1 MVGDSLY
8 RSSSF
13 RLSDGRRGLDDS
25 CIRRL
30 RSVLLSRLDFW
41 DNPGLGVSRDFF
53 CDAVDSVV
61 RLSGLS
67 NFLFCPSFQFAGEN
81 TGYMSRIRILP
92 EAVANRIAAGEVVE
106 RPASVVK
113 ELLENAL
120 DAGAKTIRVEVEA
133 GGKRMIRIIDDGHG
147 MSHDDALLAFERH
160 ATSKLRSADDL
171 LSIPT
176 LGFRGEAL
184 PTIAAVSRL
193 LLETR
198 AEEDAE
204 GTRVEFAGGK
214 LVNVKPAGLPAGTTV
229 SVADLFYSVPAR
241 RKFLK
246 SDTTEL
252 GHIASLV
259 THYALA
265 NPGRQ
270 FVLTTPTQ
278 QIVDCSPVERL
289 AERVYQLFGKQ
300 SFDELIEIPVV
311 SAAFR
316 AAITEPELEPA
327 EEKARLT
334 VYGFTSRPEIQ
345 RPNRNGIYIFVN
357 RRLVRDRLILHAIH
371 EAYRNILPSN
381 VFPATLLFLEMPYD
395 EVDVNVHP
403 AKIEVRF
410 RRSQFVHD
418 FTRDA
423 IRQALMSARPI
434 ASFAAA
440 AAASGALQ
448 NANTS
453 AASLSNAP
461 SMDPTAPSIVPRA
474 IIPAMEEIGLGSGVG
489 SDGGFD
495 LTSAPLQPIEQR
507 FVFPAGPESLVES
520 SAAFGAPS
528 LASEPPAPNWA
539 ANFAAGNG
547 SAPATLPHP
556 DQIADLKPLGQV
568 SSSFI
573 VAVNGE
579 GLWLVD
585 QHVAHERVLFEQHL
599 EARRAGK
606 VESQRMLMPMILELS
621 PRQLVIYEK
630 IAEELS
636 ANGFEVEL
644 MGPRSVAIQAA
655 PAGIT
660 GSDAEKLL
668 TEILDG
674 IERENAAIS
683 IETLQAKIAASTAC
697 HAAIKVNMPLDQTK
711 MEWLLAALAK
721 TDCPMSCPHGR
732 PVVLRYSIKEIEKA
746 FHRI

>member
-1 MVGDSLY
+1 
-8 RSSSF
+8 
-13 RLSDGRRGLDDS
+13 
-25 CIRRL
+25 
-30 RSVLLSRLDFW
+30 
-41 DNPGLGVSRDFF
+41 
-53 CDAVDSVV
+53 
-61 RLSGLS
+61 
-67 NFLFCPSFQFAGEN
+67 
-81 TGYMSRIRILP
+81 MSRIRILP

-113 ELLENAL
+113 ELLENSL

-133 GGKRMIRIIDDGHG
+133 GGKRMIRVIDDGHG
-147 MSHDDALLAFERH
+147 MMHDDALLAFERH
-160 ATSKLRSADDL
+160 ATSKLKSADDL
-171 LSIPT
+171 MSIAT

-198 AEEDAE
+198 AAEDAE
-204 GTRVEFAGGK
+204 GTRIEFAGGK
-214 LVNVKPAGLPAGTTV
+214 LVGVKPAGLPAGTTI
-229 SVADLFYSVPAR
+229 SVADLFYCVPAR

-246 SDTTEL
+246 SETTEL

-278 QIVDCSPVERL
+278 TIVDCAPTDLLSD
-289 AERVYQLFGKQ
+289 RVYQLFGRQ
-300 SFDELIEIPVV
+300 SLEELVSMPVV

-316 AAITEPELEPA
+316 AAITEPELEPS

-334 VYGFTSRPEIQ
+334 VMGFTSRPDIQ
-345 RPNRNGIYIFVN
+345 RPNRNGIYVFVN
-357 RRLVRDRLILHAIH
+357 RRLVRDRLILHSIH
-371 EAYRNILPSN
+371 EAYRNILPGN
-381 VFPATLLFLEMPYD
+381 VFPATLLFLEMPFD

-410 RRSQFVHD
+410 RHSQFVHD

-423 IRQALMSARPI
+423 IRQALMSVRPI
-434 ASFAAA
+434 ASFATAA
-440 AAASGALQ
+440 NATPQTQSDFTPSSSMAPVMDSSSPPARSFAS
-448 NANTS
+448 
-453 AASLSNAP
+453 
-461 SMDPTAPSIVPRA
+461 SMA
-474 IIPAMEEIGLGSGVG
+474 EIGLGSGVG

-495 LTSAPLQPIEQR
+495 LTGAPVQPVPQRFAFQSGTDFALVEASSAP
-507 FVFPAGPESLVES
+507 
-520 SAAFGAPS
+520 AADT
-528 LASEPPAPNWA
+528 NWA
-539 ANFAAGNG
+539 GNFASNG
-547 SAPATLPHP
+547 SAAPARLPHP
-556 DQIADLKPLGQV
+556 DEIADLKPLGQV

-573 VAVNGE
+573 IAVNGE
-579 GLWLVD
+579 GLWIVD

-621 PRQLVIYEK
+621 PRQLVIYEQV
-630 IAEELS
+630 AEELG

-644 MGPRSVAIQAA
+644 MGPRSVAIQAV
-655 PAGIT
+655 PAGVIA
-660 GSDAEKLL
+660 GDAEKLL

-683 IETLQAKIAASTAC
+683 IDTLQAKIAASTAC
-697 HAAIKVNMPLDQTK
+697 HAAIKVNMPLDHTK

-732 PVVLRYSIKEIEKA
+732 PVVLRYSVKEIEKA

>member
-1 MVGDSLY
+1 
-8 RSSSF
+8 
-13 RLSDGRRGLDDS
+13 
-25 CIRRL
+25 
-30 RSVLLSRLDFW
+30 
-41 DNPGLGVSRDFF
+41 
-53 CDAVDSVV
+53 
-61 RLSGLS
+61 
-67 NFLFCPSFQFAGEN
+67 
-81 TGYMSRIRILP
+81 MSRIRILP
-92 EAVANRIAAGEVVE
+92 EAVANKIAAGEVVE

-120 DAGAKTIRVEVEA
+120 DAGAKTIRVETEV
-133 GGKRMIRIIDDGHG
+133 GGKRMIRVIDDGHG
-147 MSHDDALLAFERH
+147 MTHDDALLAFERH

-171 LSIPT
+171 LSIST

-198 AEEDAE
+198 DESEAE
-204 GTRVEFAGGK
+204 GTRLEFAGGK
-214 LVNVKPAGLPAGTTV
+214 LVNVKPAGLPAGTTI
-229 SVADLFYSVPAR
+229 SVADLFYCVPAR
-241 RKFLK
+241 KKFLK

-265 NPGRQ
+265 NPDKH

-278 QIVDCSPVERL
+278 EIINSPPAEKL
-289 AERVYQLFGKQ
+289 ADRIYQLFGRQ
-300 SFDELIEIPVV
+300 SMEELVEIPPV
-311 SAAFR
+311 SAPFR
-316 AAITEPELEPA
+316 AAITEPELEA
-327 EEKARLT
+327 GEESATLT
-334 VYGFTSRPEIQ
+334 VRGFTSRPDVQ

-371 EAYRNILPSN
+371 EAYRNILPPT

-418 FTRDA
+418 FARDS
-423 IRQALMSARPI
+423 IRQALMSVRPVP
-434 ASFAAA
+434 SFAAA
-440 AAASGALQ
+440 AASASSQGLSASHANALDSG
-448 NANTS
+448 S
-453 AASLSNAP
+453 AAAAA
-461 SMDPTAPSIVPRA
+461 TGVPRA
-474 IIPAMEEIGLGSGVG
+474 IIPTMEEIGVGSGVG

-495 LTSAPLQPIEQR
+495 LTAAPMQPVDQR
-507 FVFPAGPESLVES
+507 FSFEPDS
-520 SAAFGAPS
+520 AFGTALASAVVPAAANWAGNLAAPS
-528 LASEPPAPNWA
+528 A
-539 ANFAAGNG
+539 
-547 SAPATLPHP
+547 SAPATLPRP

-599 EARRAGK
+599 DARRAGK
-606 VESQRMLMPMILELS
+606 VEAQRMLMPLVIELS
-621 PRQLVIYEK
+621 PRQIVIYEK
-630 IAEELS
+630 IAEELA
-636 ANGFEVEL
+636 ANGFEVEP
-644 MGPRSVAIQAA
+644 MGPRSVAIQAV
-655 PAGIT
+655 PAGIAP
-660 GSDAEKLL
+660 GDGEKLL

-683 IETLQAKIAASTAC
+683 IDTLQAKIAASTAC

-711 MEWLLAALAK
+711 MEWLLGALAK

-732 PVVLRYSIKEIEKA
+732 PVVLRYSVKEIEKA